1 MASEDSPRV
10 MAESV
15 ATGSVATESVATGSN
30 AELAERADGE
40 ADQNEEVSR
49 LNKVGHEV
57 QK

>member
-1 MASEDSPRV
+1 MASEDSPAV
-10 MAESV
+10 VAESV
-15 ATGSVATESVATGSN
+15 ATESAATGSN
-30 AELAERADGE
+30 AELAGRADGE